1 MNYSVR
7 KTYSGVPWA
16 LLKRCLLA
24 REAPTNPVL
33 WVCLA
38 RAKTVCFLKC
48 PNVRICL
55 FRFEFNSERNVR
67 KEKVNRP
74 KKLEGFDGLERG
86 TSSSSSF
93 FFFLIIQNGSDF
105 PVFLP
110 ASLLASFPRSLA
122 KLPARYVNLSL
133 WQGAGPVDLRRRR
146 TLGPTCTQGRRSSP
160 ALPARAAHPP
170 TATRARAITRRLTL
184 SQTLTPSPWP

>member
-16 LLKRCLLA
+16 LLKCCLLA
-24 REAPTNPVL
+24 REAPANPVL

-74 KKLEGFDGLERG
+74 KKLEGFDGLEEG
-86 TSSSSSF
+86 DLF
-93 FFFLIIQNGSDF
+93 FFFF
-105 PVFLP
+105 F
-110 ASLLASFPRSLA
+110 
-122 KLPARYVNLSL
+122 
-133 WQGAGPVDLRRRR
+133 
-146 TLGPTCTQGRRSSP
+146 
-160 ALPARAAHPP
+160 
-170 TATRARAITRRLTL
+170 
-184 SQTLTPSPWP
+184 

>member
-16 LLKRCLLA
+16 LLKHCLLVT
-24 REAPTNPVL
+24 EAPANPVL

-48 PNVRICL
+48 PNLRICL
-55 FRFEFNSERNVR
+55 FRFEFNSERNLR

-86 TSSSSSF
+86 DLF
-93 FFFLIIQNGSDF
+93 FFFLIIQNGSDI
-105 PVFLP
+105 PIFLP
-110 ASLLASFPRSLA
+110 AALLASFPSSLA
-122 KLPARYVNLSL
+122 NLLAGYLNLSL
-133 WQGAGPVDLRRRR
+133 WQGASL
-146 TLGPTCTQGRRSSP
+146 
-160 ALPARAAHPP
+160 
-170 TATRARAITRRLTL
+170 
-184 SQTLTPSPWP
+184 

>member
-24 REAPTNPVL
+24 REAPANPVL

-48 PNVRICL
+48 PNVRVCL
-55 FRFEFNSERNVR
+55 FRYEFNSERNVR

-74 KKLEGFDGLERG
+74 KKLEGFDGLEEG
-86 TSSSSSF
+86 DL
-93 FFFLIIQNGSDF
+93 FFFLLFNYSKRIR
-105 PVFLP
+105 LP
-110 ASLLASFPRSLA
+110 GF
-122 KLPARYVNLSL
+122 PARFPPRLIPEISG
-133 WQGAGPVDLRRRR
+133 QPSGAVRKP
-146 TLGPTCTQGRRSSP
+146 
-160 ALPARAAHPP
+160 
-170 TATRARAITRRLTL
+170 
-184 SQTLTPSPWP
+184 